1 MSSLLKHLV
10 ITVFLLVIATIA
22 PVLAQEKITV
32 YPVNYPVAYFA
43 ERIGGA
49 HADVVFPA
57 PPDIDPAFWVPDRKT
72 IGDYQKADLIVL
84 NGAGYAKWTAKV
96 SLPLLR
102 TVDTSK
108 SFEDTLIAMTD
119 EITHSHGPGGDHSH
133 SGTAF
138 TTWLDFSQAAR
149 QAEAIHQALSKKLP
163 DYQKELETNFQM
175 LEKDLLDL
183 DRQLTEL
190 SALHPRISL
199 FGSHPVYQY
208 LARRYELNITM
219 VMWEPNEDPG
229 EQNWTELKSRQTEH
243 PASWMIWEDEPL
255 QASVNRLADFGIKSL
270 VFSPCFN
277 RPEKADFLSVM
288 KQNIENLRAVFE
300 PPK

>member
-1 MSSLLKHLV
+1 MSSVPKHLV
-10 ITVFLLVIATIA
+10 ITLFLLVITVAS
-22 PVLAQEKITV
+22 PVLAQEKLTV
-32 YPVNYPVAYFA
+32 YAVNYPLAYFA

-49 HADVVFPA
+49 QVDVVFPA
-57 PPDIDPAFWVPDRKT
+57 PPDIDPAFWAPDRKT
-72 IGDYQKADLIVL
+72 IGDYQKADLILL

-102 TVDTSK
+102 ILDTSK
-108 SFEDTLIAMTD
+108 SFKDNLIAMTD

-149 QAEAIHQALSKKLP
+149 QAEAIYQALSKKLP
-163 DYQKELETNFQM
+163 DYQKELETSFQM

-190 SALHPRISL
+190 SALKPGMTL
-199 FGSHPVYQY
+199 YGSHPIYQY
-208 LARRYELNITM
+208 LTRRYGLNMKM
-219 VMWEPNEDPG
+219 VMWEPGEDPG
-229 EQNWTELKSRQTEH
+229 KQNWKKLESMQTEH
-243 PASWMIWEDEPL
+243 PATWMIWEDEPL
-255 QASVNRLADFGIKSL
+255 QASIDRLAEMKIGSL

-277 RPEKADFLSVM
+277 RPEHGDFLTVM
-288 KQNIENLRAVFE
+288 KQNIENMRVVYE
-300 PPK
+300 P